1 MNDAL
6 ARLATAGSSR
16 VGALPAPETPAE
28 ALVPAL
34 EPARDLLLRAGARAL
49 ESTAGHVPVAT
60 VKRPVPCPPETAA
73 ACPPGV
79 AALLTQLF
87 EDTAEATPSLLDE
100 ALELLAQS
108 DRHLPPHLL
117 PPALART
124 LRSTREAV
132 RRVLATRGRWLAEH
146 APGNALAWAL
156 EPTLDE
162 AGPAAELS
170 ALRRVFDEGTLEAR
184 LGVLTAARRAEPA
197 TARAWVAEVLA
208 TEKPEVRAKLVA
220 ALGLGLTDEDRPF
233 LEGALGDRAAS
244 VRAAVI
250 DLLVRLPRS
259 AVAERQVSRLL
270 ACVRTGGP
278 NGLEVTITDALM
290 ADKLWAADA
299 LPTKAPDA
307 QGLRQYATS
316 LLIGRVPHDF
326 WAEQFGL
333 PLDAFVATALG
344 AELAGPLLLGYSQA
358 VCHHGVPP
366 ETDLRPLA
374 RALIDRTGRD
384 GFEAGPSLGGLLALL
399 NTAALAEIACASI
412 GGPAMAAV
420 LDALPAPW
428 PEPVA
433 PSPSAS

>member
-1 MNDAL
+1 M
-6 ARLATAGSSR
+6 
-16 VGALPAPETPAE
+16 
-28 ALVPAL
+28 
-34 EPARDLLLRAGARAL
+34 
-49 ESTAGHVPVAT
+49 
-60 VKRPVPCPPETAA
+60 
-73 ACPPGV
+73 
-79 AALLTQLF
+79 
-87 EDTAEATPSLLDE
+87 
-100 ALELLAQS
+100 
-108 DRHLPPHLL
+108 
-117 PPALART
+117 
-124 LRSTREAV
+124 
-132 RRVLATRGRWLAEH
+132 
-146 APGNALAWAL
+146 
-156 EPTLDE
+156 
-162 AGPAAELS
+162 
-170 ALRRVFDEGTLEAR
+170 
-184 LGVLTAARRAEPA
+184 
-197 TARAWVAEVLA
+197 LA

-220 ALGLGLTDEDRPF
+220 ALGLGLTDEDLPF
-233 LEGALGDRAAS
+233 LEGALGDLAAS

-316 LLIGRVPHDF
+316 LLIGRVPPYF

-433 PSPSAS
+433 LAWLVYARRPERQSLTYWDPFWQSVRGIARLLPRDCLDHRTAVLPEPTNPAHTSATQDFNELVHLRRRIRLEIGG